1 MIFFLDGSPNCS
13 TIHFL
18 ANSTEHA
25 YAPRALRGS
34 ATAPLPAGDMH
45 FDRKDTPRGLS
56 HFLYANK
63 PPFNL
68 PATASPPLQSR
79 VGRLKKSRRLL
90 TRHPWLGIDWQ
101 GREKL
106 KEEKSYSR
114 PFTLGKEEKRPCH
127 PDLTQGLYRHTPTS
141 IYRFQ
146 THIRIKGVRMWRSS
160 SE

>member
-1 MIFFLDGSPNCS
+1 LIFFLDGSHNCS

-79 VGRLKKSRRLL
+79 VGRLKKSLLGFFEDCRSALHFCRLPS
-90 TRHPWLGIDWQ
+90 RPPWLGIFWQ

-106 KEEKSYSR
+106 FETFY
-114 PFTLGKEEKRPCH
+114 TW
-127 PDLTQGLYRHTPTS
+127 QGRKTS
-141 IYRFQ
+141 L
-146 THIRIKGVRMWRSS
+146 SP
-160 SE
+160 

>member
-1 MIFFLDGSPNCS
+1 MIFFLDGSHNCS

-18 ANSTEHA
+18 ANPTEHA

-79 VGRLKKSRRLL
+79 VGRLPIKKPSLAFLWDCRITSRFCRLL
-90 TRHPWLGIDWQ
+90 SRPPWLGIFWQ

-114 PFTLGKEEKRPCH
+114 HFTLGKEEKRHCH
-127 PDLTQGLYRHTPTS
+127 PELDSGSVPPYAH
-141 IYRFQ
+141 
-146 THIRIKGVRMWRSS
+146 
-160 SE
+160 